1 MKNFIL
7 YFLEKQLEDLAEKTI
22 LSESKTADLE
32 DLYVK
37 GVLKGRKKALNLLLE
52 ELKKKYLKM
61 FYRKFPKVQYE
72 DIEEAFHETTSKIIN
87 EKPKSEKKI
96 ETLFKKLM
104 IQNLSE
110 FSNKKRKVRKNLSCV
125 KVIKSSLG
133 YDQMSSLMRRV
144 EKLLT
149 PQEKSVIELCVQG
162 KPVRTIGKELN
173 ISAATAWRSLN
184 SAIDKIRLSHGMKSR
199 KLG

>member
-61 FYRKFPKVQYE
+61 FYRKFPKIQYE

>member
-7 YFLEKQLEDLAEKTI
+7 YFLEKQLEDLAGKTI
-22 LSESKTADLE
+22 LSESKTADLD

-37 GVLKGRKKALNLLLE
+37 GVLKGRKKALNSLLD

-72 DIEEAFHETTSKIIN
+72 DIEEAFHETANKIIN

-96 ETLFKKLM
+96 ENIFKKLM
-104 IQNLSE
+104 IQNLSDL
-110 FSNKKRKVRKNLSCV
+110 SCRKRKVRKNLSCM
-125 KVIKSSLG
+125 KAIKSSLG
-133 YDQMSSLMRRV
+133 SDQLGVLMRRV

-149 PQEKSVIELCVQG
+149 SQEKSILNLCVQG

-173 ISAATAWRSLN
+173 ISGATAWRSLN
-184 SAIDKIRLSHGMKSR
+184 SAIDKIRLSHGIKSR